1 MESEDLIKA
10 FTDKQSRSEYILKNQ
25 LFGIAV
31 DQLCQIMTI
40 RTVYG
45 NMGLNNNIILL
56 INYTDV
62 MRTYTRDFYWKHYKR
77 SSEQ

>member
-25 LFGIAV
+25 LFCIAV
-31 DQLCQIMTI
+31 DQLYQLMTI
-40 RTVYG
+40 RTIYG
-45 NMGLNNNIILL
+45 NIGLDNNIILL

-62 MRTYTRDFYWKHYKR
+62 MRT
-77 SSEQ
+77 

>member
-10 FTDKQSRSEYILKNQ
+10 FTDKQSRSEHILKNQ

-31 DQLCQIMTI
+31 DQLYKLMTI
-40 RTVYG
+40 RTVYV
-45 NMGLNNNIILL
+45 NIGLDDNIILL

-62 MRTYTRDFYWKHYKR
+62 MRT
-77 SSEQ
+77 